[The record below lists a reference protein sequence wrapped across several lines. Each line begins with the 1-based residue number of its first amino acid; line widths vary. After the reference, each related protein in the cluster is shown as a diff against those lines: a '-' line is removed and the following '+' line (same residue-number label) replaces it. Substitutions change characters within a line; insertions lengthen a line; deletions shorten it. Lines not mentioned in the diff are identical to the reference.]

1 MSKNYRTYNHLI
13 NGEWVGSEAVIERIS
28 PATGEKVAEFANG
41 TAKEVEMA
49 IDSARQA
56 FDNGIWPKL
65 SGAER
70 SQYLRRWVEKIKE
83 NKERLIQIEVEEVGK
98 AIKYARGDIEG
109 SIGLIEYAASL
120 TQTLHGESFSNFGE
134 NYTGLTLREPIGVV
148 GLIVPWNFPAL
159 IFNQKVPFAIGAG
172 CTVVVK
178 PSEFTS
184 GTALEMSKL
193 AEEAGIPKGVIN
205 VVTGYGD
212 PVGSRLVTSEKVDIV
227 SFTGSTRTGKS
238 IIRNSAETI
247 KPVAVEL
254 GGKSAV
260 TVFADSNID
269 DAVDGVVFGINFNQG
284 EVCVSTSRLIIE
296 ESIADKFL
304 DKLVSK
310 VKKLKVGNPFN
321 EDTDLGALIHQG
333 HLNKV
338 MEYVNYGKE
347 DGAILLTGGNE
358 IKMENNENTCFIE
371 PTIFDHVQENHRI
384 FQEEIFG
391 PVLSVVRF
399 NGLEDAIAKVNNT
412 IYGLA
417 NSVWT
422 SNINNAI
429 NMSKAIKSGTV
440 WINTIIDGPPQLPL
454 GGYKSSGFG
463 KEMGQEGMEEFTQ
476 IKSINIFTG
485 KRQHFFK

>member
-1 MSKNYRTYNHLI
+1 MGKNIRAYKHLI
-13 NGEWVGSEAVIERIS
+13 NGEWVGSQHIIERMS
-28 PATGEKVAEFANG
+28 PATGQAVATFANG
-41 TAKEVEMA
+41 TNNELEMA
-49 IDSARQA
+49 IDSARAA
-56 FDNGIWPKL
+56 FDDGLWPKM
-65 SGAER
+65 SGNKR
-70 SQYLRRWVEKIKE
+70 SQYLRRWADKISE
-83 NKERLIQIEVEEVGK
+83 NKEQLIQIEVEETGK

-120 TQTLHGESFSNFGE
+120 AQTVHGKSFSNFGDE
-134 NYTGLTLREPIGVV
+134 YTGLTLREPVGVV

-159 IFNQKVPFAIGAG
+159 IFCQKVPFALAAG

-193 AEEAGIPKGVIN
+193 AEEVGIPKGVIN

-212 PVGSRLVTSEKVDIV
+212 PVGSGLVTSEKVDRV

-238 IIRNSAETI
+238 VIRNSAETI

-254 GGKSAV
+254 GGKSAI
-260 TVFADSNID
+260 TVFADADID

-296 ESIADKFL
+296 ESIADEFL
-304 DKLVSK
+304 QKLVTK
-310 VKKLKVGNPFN
+310 VKNLKVGNPFS
-321 EDTDLGALIHQG
+321 EETDLGSLIHQE

-338 MEYVNYGKE
+338 LEYIQFGQE
-347 DGAILLTGGNE
+347 DGATLLTGGKQ
-358 IKMENNENTCFIE
+358 IKVDGSSCYIE

-391 PVLSVVRF
+391 PVLSVIRF
-399 NGLEDAIAKVNNT
+399 NGVEDAIRKVNNT
-412 IYGLA
+412 VYGLA
-417 NSVWT
+417 NSIWT
-422 SNINNAI
+422 KNINQALT
-429 NMSKAIKSGTV
+429 MSKAIKSGTV
-440 WINTIIDGPPQLPL
+440 WVNTIIDGPAQLPL
-454 GGYKSSGFG
+454 GGYKASGFG
-463 KEMGQEGMEEFTQ
+463 KEMGEEGMEEFTQ

-485 KRQHFFK
+485 KRNHYFM